1 MGNSNALSSRART
14 WAIRA
19 GSFAIA
25 AVLLWFA
32 LRNADFAAVGTALKQ
47 ANWWWMPPAVVA
59 TYASHWLRAERW
71 CLMMDKLPGQ
81 SRRTSRVVAFLSLMV
96 GYMANYAG
104 PRVGEL
110 IRTGNVAAHEKIPF
124 STLLGT
130 VVVERVLDVVML
142 GLGLLMLPLIYGNE
156 LPALIDALG
165 RPLGS
170 VSTGTWL
177 LLSGAALVGG
187 GVVFWLVVLRRS
199 SGESR
204 LGRLIQ
210 TFRSGLLSVLR
221 TGRTGTL
228 IVQSVAMWACYVF
241 MAWVPFAMLHMTDFS
256 MLDALGIMLIGSIG
270 VVIPAPGGIG
280 TYHFITVQALGLLY
294 LVPETDAATYALL
307 THTGQMVMYV
317 AAGFLGILYLGNRPA
332 RS

>member
-1 MGNSNALSSRART
+1 MGNSNALSTRART
-14 WAIRA
+14 WAIRT

-32 LRNADFAAVGTALKQ
+32 LRNADFTAVGTALKQ
-47 ANWWWMPPAVVA
+47 ANWWWMPPAVAA

-71 CLMMDKLPGQ
+71 CLMMDTLPGQ

-142 GLGLLMLPLIYGNE
+142 GLGLLLLPLIYGNE

-165 RPLGS
+165 QPLGS
-170 VSTGTWL
+170 VPSATWL
-177 LLSGAALVGG
+177 VVSGVALIGG
-187 GVVFWLVVLRRS
+187 GLVFWLVVLRRS

-204 LGRLIQ
+204 LGRLIH
-210 TFRSGLLSVLR
+210 TFRAGLLSVLR

-241 MAWVPFAMLHMTDFS
+241 MAWVPFAMLHMNDFS
-256 MLDALGIMLIGSIG
+256 AIDALGIMLIGSIG

-317 AAGFLGILYLGNRPA
+317 AAGFFGILYLGNRPA

>member
-1 MGNSNALSSRART
+1 MGNSNALPTRART
-14 WAIRA
+14 WAIRT

-47 ANWWWMPPAVVA
+47 ANWWWMPPAVAA

-71 CLMMDKLPGQ
+71 CLMMDNLPGQ

-142 GLGLLMLPLIYGNE
+142 GSGLLLLPLIYGNE

-170 VSTGTWL
+170 VSTATWL
-177 LLSGAALVGG
+177 VFAGVALVGSG
-187 GVVFWLVVLRRS
+187 LVFWLLVLRRS

-204 LGRLIQ
+204 LGRLVH
-210 TFRSGLLSVLR
+210 TFRAGLLSVLR

-256 MLDALGIMLIGSIG
+256 AIDALGIMLIGSIG

-317 AAGFLGILYLGNRPA
+317 AAGFFGILYLGNRPA